1 MAEEN
6 KAEDSNKNKDAERKI
21 AEELN
26 ETAGGEQDASLDDAS
41 DIEKKL
47 ETKTQEAADYLE
59 TLQMLK
65 ADFENYKKRMMKE
78 QANFAQMAN
87 EGLILKVLPVLDNF
101 ERALY
106 LSEELK
112 QHQNIFKGFEMI
124 YGELLEVLEKEGVK
138 EVSISGE
145 FNPSIHEAVMQV
157 DEKGFSE
164 NQVVDVLRKGYMYKD
179 RLIRPAMVKV
189 QRSG

>member
-6 KAEDSNKNKDAERKI
+6 KAEDSNKNKDAETKI
-21 AEELN
+21 AEELSQ
-26 ETAGGEQDASLDDAS
+26 TAGGEQDDSQEGAS
-41 DIEKKL
+41 DLEKKL

-87 EGLILKVLPVLDNF
+87 EGLIVKVLPVLDNF

-112 QHQNIFKGFEMI
+112 EHQNIFKGFEMI

>member
-6 KAEDSNKNKDAERKI
+6 M
-21 AEELN
+21 AEESDN
-26 ETAGGEQDASLDDAS
+26 KEEAQVNAETEKISEKDEKDGVQNNTS

-47 ETKTQEAADYLE
+47 KTKTKEAADYLE

-78 QANFAQMAN
+78 QAYFVQTAN
-87 EGLILKVLPVLDNF
+87 EGLIVKMLPVLDNF

-112 QHQNIFKGFEMI
+112 EHQNIFKGFEMI
-124 YGELLEVLEKEGVK
+124 YGELLDVLEKEGVK
-138 EVSISGE
+138 EVAASGE
-145 FNPSIHEAVMQV
+145 FDPSIHEAVMQV
-157 DEKGFSE
+157 NEEGFSDNE
-164 NQVVDVLRKGYMYKD
+164 VVDVLRKGYMYKE

-189 QRSG
+189 QQSG